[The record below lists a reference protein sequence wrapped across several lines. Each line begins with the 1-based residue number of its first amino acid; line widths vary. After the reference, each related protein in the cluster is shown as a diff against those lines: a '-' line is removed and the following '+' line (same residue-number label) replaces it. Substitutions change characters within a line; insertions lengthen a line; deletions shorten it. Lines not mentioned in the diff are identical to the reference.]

1 MQCAQAY
8 IIEIIFC
15 IMARVW
21 TGYFHLGLI
30 SMRETSTQHTID
42 SLLVV
47 RGKMPFTNL
56 IDNVSFSCR
65 TTVSLL
71 CSKYLGDMENL
82 EGICVSLDCK
92 KTSPSFMLQTLYK
105 YRLIFFTAPPKPKHW
120 SKEMR

>member
-1 MQCAQAY
+1 
-8 IIEIIFC
+8 
-15 IMARVW
+15 MAHVW

-30 SMRETSTQHTID
+30 SMRETSTPHTID
-42 SLLVV
+42 RCGGQGENAL
-47 RGKMPFTNL
+47 GWFCHPPFTNL

-105 YRLIFFTAPPKPKHW
+105 YRLIFFTAPPPKPKHW